1 MLQCAWLLKQ
11 IGQQQRQP
19 RPRQLAPAAR
29 LHLKLDLIYL
39 LDLITVAARTDF
51 SLNILA

>member
-1 MLQCAWLLKQ
+1 MLQYAWLLKQ
-11 IGQQQRQP
+11 IGQQRQP

-39 LDLITVAARTDF
+39 LDLIIVAARRDF